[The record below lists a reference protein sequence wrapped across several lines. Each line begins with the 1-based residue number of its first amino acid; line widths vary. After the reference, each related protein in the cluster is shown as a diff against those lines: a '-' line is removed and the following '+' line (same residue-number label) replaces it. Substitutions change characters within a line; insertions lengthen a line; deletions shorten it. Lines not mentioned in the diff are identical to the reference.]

1 MRLLTIITGILSIL
15 VAVWCFAN
23 QGAVFASVA
32 FIIGI
37 MMLVQGICEVYSYFY
52 ARQKMGHA
60 AYILAEGA
68 ADFILGIIVLANRL
82 DTEVAVP
89 VFFGMWILYSG
100 AMRVATAVNN
110 RNRGGKTWSY
120 IIAVGAA
127 SIITGIHCFLNSS
140 IAGVSSVMLLSICF
154 IIKGMDIIATGIEMP
169 RQRRV
174 KNEKTARTIELLNI
188 EKKNKGKRKQKKS
201 VLEAA
206 ENAEDAVISGTAIKS
221 ENEKSGDTSVSSIN
235 VALPEQEES
244 IKRDINTE
252 EKADRREADDED
264 AAAEIEEKQVE
275 EAKAENAELDEARK
289 EKFIRETLGSLFD
302 TNDEEDSGNT
312 EISFTKPVKEKGKKV
327 KEEIKKDSWEDD
339 DIINDILEKRI
350 SQESDQIK
358 LSWMKQEDDKDLGN
372 ER

>member
-1 MRLLTIITGILSIL
+1 
-15 VAVWCFAN
+15 
-23 QGAVFASVA
+23 
-32 FIIGI
+32 
-37 MMLVQGICEVYSYFY
+37 
-52 ARQKMGHA
+52 
-60 AYILAEGA
+60 
-68 ADFILGIIVLANRL
+68 
-82 DTEVAVP
+82 
-89 VFFGMWILYSG
+89 
-100 AMRVATAVNN
+100 
-110 RNRGGKTWSY
+110 
-120 IIAVGAA
+120 
-127 SIITGIHCFLNSS
+127 
-140 IAGVSSVMLLSICF
+140 MLLSICF

-358 LSWMKQEDDKDLGN
+358 LSWMKHEDDKDLGN

>member
-127 SIITGIHCFLNSS
+127 SIITGIYCFLNSS

-201 VLEAA
+201 VPEAA

-275 EAKAENAELDEARK
+275 EAKAENAELDEPRK